1 MMLKL
6 LSVLLYCLRWLAW
19 AFHYLIVWPAATL
32 MLLVIML
39 FRMENT
45 TPGEA
50 MAQEITTV
58 THNVS
63 SGEFRISGCRDEP
76 SQPSV
81 PAVPL
86 DKSSGLTLH
95 GAPSAVCHDRGSVVT
110 DAKGYAGHVDVALS
124 PFKLLWIVMAIVF
137 SGAALLAGR
146 RPYFRLYGQTRSAR
160 FCYGIPAVRPVPA
173 TEAVKTADNKQER
186 EHE

>member
-19 AFHYLIVWPAATL
+19 AFQYLIVWPAATL
-32 MLLVIML
+32 MLLIIML

-45 TPGEA
+45 TPGKA
-50 MAQEITTV
+50 MAQEIMAV

-63 SGEFRISGCRDEP
+63 SGEFRIADCRDE
-76 SQPSV
+76 SLQPFIP
-81 PAVPL
+81 PAPQG
-86 DKSSGLTLH
+86 KSSGLTLH
-95 GAPSAVCHDRGSVVT
+95 DAPSAVCHDRSSVVT
-110 DAKGYAGHVDVALS
+110 DAKGYAGHVDGALS

-137 SGAALLAGR
+137 SGVALLMGC
-146 RPYFRLYGQTRSAR
+146 RPYFCLYGQMRSAR
-160 FCYGIPAVRPVPA
+160 FRYGIPASRPAPV
-173 TEAVKTADNKQER
+173 TEAVKTADNKKEG

>member
-32 MLLVIML
+32 MLLVAML
-39 FRMENT
+39 LWMENI

-50 MAQEITTV
+50 MAQEIMSV

-63 SGEFRISGCRDEP
+63 SGEFRIAACLDEP
-76 SQPSV
+76 LQLV
-81 PAVPL
+81 IPATPQG
-86 DKSSGLTLH
+86 KSSGLTLH
-95 GAPSAVCHDRGSVVT
+95 GAPSAICQDIGSDVT
-110 DAKGYAGHVDVALS
+110 DAKGYTAHVDGALS

-137 SGAALLAGR
+137 SGAALLMGC
-146 RPYFRLYGQTRSAR
+146 RPYFCLYGQMRSAR
-160 FCYGIPAVRPVPA
+160 FRNGIPASRPAPA
-173 TEAVKTADNKQER
+173 TEAVKTADNKKEGD
-186 EHE
+186 HE